1 VLPSTHRSAT
11 YCIFKFSTPTHFWER
26 SPFYFLF
33 ADAVMTYIQPLLTL
47 FLLVFALETY
57 RLWRQLKR
65 GKPVLL
71 GVAVIGLFLFS
82 WLPFARMV
90 LRPFEERFPPRA
102 SPAGDAQAIVVISGV
117 MSPPNPAT
125 HEHFVGSDTYLRCLY
140 AAWLYKH
147 WHPLP
152 VLCSGGPARGKP
164 NGVPD
169 ALVMEKV
176 LQEAGVPAS
185 MIWCEERS
193 HSTHENALYSAE
205 MLREKGI
212 QKIVLVTSAF
222 QMLRAD
228 LCFRK
233 EGLAVTAAACDYRTF
248 APYRL
253 RDFFPCWGAIR
264 LNEDVLHEMVGVSWY
279 WIHGWV

>member
-1 VLPSTHRSAT
+1 
-11 YCIFKFSTPTHFWER
+11 
-26 SPFYFLF
+26 
-33 ADAVMTYIQPLLTL
+33 MTYIQPLMTL
-47 FLLVFALETY
+47 FLLVLAFETY
-57 RLWRQLKR
+57 NLWRKSKG

-71 GVAVIGLFLFS
+71 ALAVIGLFLFS

-90 LRPFEERFPPRA
+90 LHPFEEHFPPRA
-102 SPAGDAQAIVVISGV
+102 LPAGDAQAIVVISGV

-125 HEHFVGSDTYLRCLY
+125 HEHLLGNDTYLRCLY

-147 WHPLP
+147 WRQLP

-176 LQEAGVPAS
+176 LEEAGVPDS
-185 MIWCEERS
+185 MIWREARS

-205 MLREKGI
+205 ILRNKGI
-212 QKIVLVTSAF
+212 GKIVLVTSAF

-233 EGLAVTAAACDYRTF
+233 EGLVVTPAGCDYRTLGS
-248 APYRL
+248 YNIKDL
-253 RDFFPCWGAIR
+253 FPSSEAIR
-264 LNEDVLHEMVGVSWY
+264 LNEVVLHETVGLFWY